1 MNNALGT
8 SCLFA
13 SHLTL
18 GTRAHGVADS
28 RALRVITLPAALR
41 VALLSDSESNEAKHQ
56 HNRKP

>member
-28 RALRVITLPAALR
+28 RALRVIALPTALR
-41 VALLSDSESNEAKHQ
+41 VALFSDNNNRAESKQ
-56 HNRKP
+56 SQQ